1 MLQGLRTVVYPVADL
16 TAAKAWYTDLLG
28 QEPYF
33 DEPFYVGF
41 NVGGYELGLLPA
53 GEGESSTTYWGV
65 PDADAAY
72 DALLAR
78 GASPKAPVED
88 VGGGIRLGA
97 VTDPFGNVLG
107 VIYNPHF
114 TLA

>member
-28 QEPYF
+28 QRPYF

-41 NVGGYELGLLPA
+41 TVGGYELGLMPA
-53 GEGESSTTYWGV
+53 EDGGSSITYWGV

-78 GASPKAPVED
+78 GASPK
-88 VGGGIRLGA
+88 RLWKR
-97 VTDPFGNVLG
+97 
-107 VIYNPHF
+107 
-114 TLA
+114 LAAASVWAQ